1 MTVNKAIEAFKRS
14 NIDID
19 ESWLIV
25 PLVNNELCQ
34 DFILFS
40 GDREREIY
48 LSFTVPHQ
56 LGYSLRKVGSN
67 KTFSGTCK
75 EYDMYTVSKI
85 QKERSDDI
93 TYVHLDQ
100 SLKL

>member
-40 GDREREIY
+40 G
-48 LSFTVPHQ
+48 
-56 LGYSLRKVGSN
+56 
-67 KTFSGTCK
+67 TCK

>member
-19 ESWLIV
+19 ESYHWLIMS
-25 PLVNNELCQ
+25 CA
-34 DFILFS
+34 
-40 GDREREIY
+40 
-48 LSFTVPHQ
+48 
-56 LGYSLRKVGSN
+56 
-67 KTFSGTCK
+67 KTL
-75 EYDMYTVSKI
+75 Y
-85 QKERSDDI
+85 DI